1 MHIYELIS
9 KAIKENKS
17 VVLCTVVET
26 NGSVPR
32 HAGSKMLVYDGDSR
46 EGTVGGGEVEEKAIR
61 EAKKALVDGKPRLMD
76 FSLNSSDKDLNGLC
90 GGNVKIYVEPI
101 FQAPK
106 LIIYGAGHVGSALAH
121 LAKWLNFT
129 VIVSDDRTDLCNE
142 TLIPDADEFL
152 PLLMAVTPD
161 HVKIDSN
168 TFIAVVTR
176 GADVDIQGL
185 PSLLETKAAYIG
197 VMGSKRR
204 WEFTRK
210 GLIDAGVPKDK
221 IDRIKSP
228 IGLSILAETPDEIA
242 VSIMAEIIKLR
253 NDLSQLTNDES

>member
-1 MHIYELIS
+1 MQIYELIN
-9 KAIKENKS
+9 KAIKEHKNL
-17 VVLCTVVET
+17 VLCTVVET

-32 HAGSKMLVYDGDSR
+32 HAGSKMVVFDGGSR
-46 EGTVGGGEVEEKAIR
+46 EGTVGGGEVEERAIQ
-61 EAKKALVDGKPRLMD
+61 EAKKALIDGQPRLVD
-76 FSLNSSDKDLNGLC
+76 YSLISSDKELDGLC
-90 GGNVKIYVEPI
+90 GGNVKIYIEPI
-101 FQAPK
+101 VQAPK
-106 LIIYGAGHVGSALAH
+106 LIIYGAGHVGSALAR
-121 LAKWLNFT
+121 LAKWLSFN
-129 VIVSDDRTDLCNE
+129 VIVSDDRSDLCDD

-152 PLLMAVTPD
+152 PLMMADTPD

-185 PSLLETKAAYIG
+185 PRLLESEAAYIG

-210 GLIDAGVPKDK
+210 GLIDAGVTEDK
-221 IDRIKSP
+221 IARIKSP

-253 NDLSQLTNDES
+253 NDLS